1 MLGKEKVVNEDV
13 EETRNKQMSFWEE
26 IEENLEKLE
35 KLEEEYG
42 PFIKG
47 NDFDPFDDEKLTTD
61 TLRKRKN
68 FSFLERS
75 EMLKKRVSFFGIFC
89 AGENIEMVYS
99 QYDFMK
105 NQFNKVITELAIF
118 ENKLVDAS
126 NQNKSDD

>member
-1 MLGKEKVVNEDV
+1 LEDKKLTVELEESTLKERLEEEKNEMLGKEKVVNEDV

-61 TLRKRKN
+61 TLRKRKDY
-68 FSFLERS
+68 SFLERS

-99 QYDFMK
+99 
-105 NQFNKVITELAIF
+105 
-118 ENKLVDAS
+118 
-126 NQNKSDD
+126 